1 MISRD
6 LANLQHVH
14 AFNGPT
20 SVAKLLPFFA
30 CTDTDPASFTCID
43 SGVLSTAALGD
54 LGFGGRIIDRLGLR
68 QNYNAVIPLVDAW
81 AEVYAS
87 STVIKNRYLAVNV
100 GLQHSSSTCS
110 ADFANLSTDLWKGR
124 RPLTLITNTT
134 VSCSAF
140 WSCTNTDAFDLQ
152 STVQSGLLTTV
163 NTTSTGYAVLISGP
177 ETVFSLGAAK
187 RYLRMVVAPVSM
199 ATGSDTGTGLHVV
212 GSLLFGEADQGPAET
227 TLRGRTVVTCNI
239 TT

>member
-20 SVAKLLPFFA
+20 SVHLLMPFGA
-30 CTDTDPASFTCID
+30 EAADVPAGFTCAEQ
-43 SGVLSTAALGD
+43 GTMSTAALLG
-54 LGFGGRIIDRLGLR
+54 LGFAGRIIDRLGLR
-68 QNYNAVIPLVDAW
+68 QNYNAVIPLVSAW

-87 STVIKNRYLAVNV
+87 STLTKVRYQAVSV

-110 ADFANLSTDLWKGR
+110 ADFSNFSTDLWKGR
-124 RPLTLITNTT
+124 RPLTIVTNTT
-134 VSCSAF
+134 VSCSMF
-140 WSCTNTDAFDLQ
+140 WSCTNSDAFDLQ
-152 STVQSGLLTTV
+152 STVQSGLLTTGT
-163 NTTSTGYAVLISGP
+163 TTSTGYAVLISGP

-187 RYLRMVVAPVSM
+187 RYLKMVVAPINM
-199 ATGSDTGTGLHVV
+199 ATGTDTGTGLFVI

-227 TLRGRTVVTCNI
+227 ALRGRTVVTCGCS
-239 TT
+239 T